1 MHKDK
6 PVPHVHA
13 EVIHA
18 WADGQDVEWSFN
30 GCDWVTTNVN
40 FGETLSWSPKVKYRV
55 KPKPPKVIEL
65 YAYAEFYKGTD
76 LEYTVNAGTVL
87 GNFTLKFIPTDN
99 LKLTFCGVTGKL
111 LKAEVVAHPSAGE
124 NNNDF

>member
-30 GCDWVTTNVN
+30 GCDWVTSNVN

-55 KPKPPKVIEL
+55 KPTPPKIIEL
-65 YAYAEFYKGTD
+65 YANAD
-76 LEYTVNAGTVL
+76 LQSMPTIFGLVNAEDIV
-87 GNFTLKFIPTDN
+87 GNFSNKFISTDN
-99 LKLTFCGVTGKL
+99 LKLSFCPVAGILIAAELVKHE
-111 LKAEVVAHPSAGE
+111 KADDNG
-124 NNNDF
+124 